1 MPSAHVAV
9 TINGPRVKKSP
20 PPNAAGPRVPH
31 PPPTGNASATQTDL
45 PALRSRL
52 HAACARLAYK
62 RQSTY
67 NKSTL
72 LNKLLHIYDD
82 TTGKKLTLRQLLQN
96 PDTKDIWSKS
106 SSNEFG
112 RLLNGNTHGV
122 KGTQTMVMVAPGDI
136 PHSKKITYAS
146 MVCNYR
152 PLKSEPHR
160 CRLVVGGD
168 KLTYDKDSAA
178 PAANLLESKIL
189 FNSTISRPSAR
200 FMTIDISNFFLSL
213 HMDEPEFMCIHRDD
227 IPEDILQQYE
237 AHRYM
242 DSSNY
247 VYFQINKGMY
257 GLKQAAILAYKQLKT
272 NLATHGYYPIP
283 HSVGMWKHIT
293 RKTLF
298 CLCIDDFGIQY
309 HSKADADHLIY
320 ALRQF
325 YKITIDWYGT
335 DYCGLHLDWN
345 YSKRYVDISMPG
357 YIHRLLDCL
366 KHPKPP
372 RPVDA
377 PHKWRKPTYS
387 KTQQMSIPEDYSP
400 LLTKHAALLLQS
412 TVGSLLFYSR
422 AVDPSMLPGLN
433 DVSTQQ
439 AAPSTATA
447 KKVTQLLAIWFHASD
462 MCLHVETDAAYLLLP
477 RARSRISGHFF
488 LSDLPDFKRTIT
500 PNGPILTECKTIR
513 TVVASAAK
521 AETHGIFH
529 NAQTA
534 LPIRYLLLQMG
545 HPQPPTLIKTDNKVV
560 EAFVKQEMRHK
571 KFKTWDMRL
580 WWLKDRMVQNHFKI
594 FWDVGGNNWA
604 DYFTKHFAPQ
614 YHRVLRHHYLQRT
627 NSAIATVLT
636 QTLTSPQLR
645 GCVGR

>member
-1 MPSAHVAV
+1 
-9 TINGPRVKKSP
+9 
-20 PPNAAGPRVPH
+20 
-31 PPPTGNASATQTDL
+31 
-45 PALRSRL
+45 
-52 HAACARLAYK
+52 
-62 RQSTY
+62 
-67 NKSTL
+67 
-72 LNKLLHIYDD
+72 
-82 TTGKKLTLRQLLQN
+82 
-96 PDTKDIWSKS
+96 
-106 SSNEFG
+106 
-112 RLLNGNTHGV
+112 
-122 KGTQTMVMVAPGDI
+122 
-136 PHSKKITYAS
+136 
-146 MVCNYR
+146 
-152 PLKSEPHR
+152 
-160 CRLVVGGD
+160 
-168 KLTYDKDSAA
+168 
-178 PAANLLESKIL
+178 
-189 FNSTISRPSAR
+189 
-200 FMTIDISNFFLSL
+200 
-213 HMDEPEFMCIHRDD
+213 
-227 IPEDILQQYE
+227 
-237 AHRYM
+237 
-242 DSSNY
+242 
-247 VYFQINKGMY
+247 MY

-272 NLATHGYYPIP
+272 NLATYGYYPIP

-293 RKTLF
+293 CKTLF
-298 CLCIDDFGIQY
+298 CLSVDDFGIQY
-309 HSKADADHLIY
+309 HSKADADHLIH

-325 YKITIDWYGT
+325 YKITINWDGK

-345 YSKRYVDISMPG
+345 YANHYVDISMPG
-357 YIHRLLDCL
+357 YTHRLLDRL

-377 PHKWRKPTYS
+377 PHKWRKPTYG
-387 KTQQMSIPEDYSP
+387 KTQQTSIPDDCSP

-433 DVSTQQ
+433 EISTQQ
-439 AAPSTATA
+439 AAPSTTTA
-447 KKVTQLLAIWFHASD
+447 SKVTQLLDYVSTHSDAAIRFHASG
-462 MCLHVETDAAYLLLP
+462 MCLHVDTDAAYLVLP
-477 RARSRISGHFF
+477 RARSRIAGHFF

-545 HPQPPTLIKTDNKVV
+545 HSQPPTPIKTNNKVAK
-560 EAFVKQEMRHK
+560 AFVKQEMRHK
-571 KFKTWDMRL
+571 KSKTWDMRL

-614 YHRVLRHHYLQRT
+614 YHRILRQRYLQRT

-636 QTLTSPQLR
+636 RTLTSPQLQ